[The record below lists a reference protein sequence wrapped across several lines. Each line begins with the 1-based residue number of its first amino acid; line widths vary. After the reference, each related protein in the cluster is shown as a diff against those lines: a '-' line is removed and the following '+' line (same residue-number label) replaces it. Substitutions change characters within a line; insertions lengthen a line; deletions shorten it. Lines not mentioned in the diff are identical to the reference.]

1 MENSPITVPTLSQFA
16 LDRESPGSLK
26 QKLRA
31 EILRRIRLG
40 LLRPGEQLPPSRRL
54 AEDLQVNRGTVSAV
68 YDELTEEG
76 ILDSHVGRGTFVT
89 RGLRLEVLGPTE
101 APGPFRWRDHFTDAD
116 VHPRE
121 RARMAELAARGGE
134 DAISF
139 AGLVPDEA
147 LFPTESFRRALN
159 TVLREAGASLLS
171 YGPPDGHEPFLDFLG
186 GYLAETRGLRA
197 GPNELLAVNGSQQAL
212 DLLGRAFLRPG
223 DTVLVEE
230 PSYYGALDIWRSYG
244 ARLVGAPVDAH
255 GVVVEGMEALIA
267 RERPKLIYV
276 MPTFQNPTGATL
288 STDRREALVRLA
300 ARYEVPL
307 VEDDFDGELY
317 YGDPPPPA
325 LKTLPD
331 SEPVIYVG
339 TPSKMLFPGL
349 RIGWVAASEPVV
361 RHLSRLKQVSDLS
374 GSQLLQAALARFAA
388 SGALREHSDRVRE
401 AYGERVH
408 RLLRALERHLPRGVT
423 FTRPRG
429 GLSLLV
435 SLPEG
440 VDTSQLLEE
449 AVDKGVIFT
458 PGRLFF
464 LNDGGSHLRLTF
476 GNVRTEDVEEGV
488 RRLAKVIR
496 RAIGRK
502 GAAVRPESGYS
513 IPPV

>member
-1 MENSPITVPTLSQFA
+1 MTGPPLSQFT
-16 LDRESPGSLK
+16 LDREAPGSLK
-26 QKLRA
+26 QKLRE

-40 LLRPGEQLPPSRRL
+40 VLRPGEQLPPSRRL
-54 AEDLQVNRGTVSAV
+54 AEDLEVNRGTVSAV
-68 YDELTEEG
+68 YDELVTEG
-76 ILDSHVGRGTFVT
+76 ILDSHVGRGTFVA
-89 RGLRLEVLGPTE
+89 RGLSLEVLGPGE
-101 APGPFRWRDHFTDAD
+101 SPGLFRWRDHFTALD

-121 RARMAELAARGGE
+121 RTLLAEIAARGRE
-134 DAISF
+134 DVISF

-147 LFPTESFRRALN
+147 LFPTETFRQALN
-159 TVLREAGASLLS
+159 TVLQEDGASLLS
-171 YGPPDGHEPFLDFLG
+171 YGPPDGHEPFLDFLA
-186 GYLAETRGLRA
+186 GYLAETRGVRI

-230 PSYYGALDIWRSYG
+230 PSYYGALEIWKSYG
-244 ARLVGAPVDAH
+244 ARLVGVPVDAN
-255 GVVVEGMEALIA
+255 GVVVEGMEAVIA
-267 RERPKLIYV
+267 RERPKLMYV
-276 MPTFQNPTGATL
+276 MPTFQNPTGTTL
-288 STDRREALVRLA
+288 SAARREALVRLA

-325 LKTLPD
+325 LKTLPE
-331 SEPVIYVG
+331 SEPVIYIG

-401 AYGERVH
+401 AYGERVR
-408 RLLRALERHLPRGVT
+408 RLLRALERHLPRGVRY
-423 FTRPRG
+423 TRPRG

-435 SLPEG
+435 TLPGG
-440 VDTSQLLEE
+440 VDTSELLEE
-449 AVDKGVIFT
+449 AAAKGVLFT

-464 LNDGGSHLRLTF
+464 INDGADHLRLTF

-488 RRLAKVIR
+488 KRLARVLR
-496 RAIGRK
+496 RALGRK
-502 GAAVRPESGYS
+502 AAATRPANGYS